1 MAGTEKKDGPS
12 IKNEVEAAPV
22 LGALDSSATF
32 QESMKL
38 CPASNPSVFVIT
50 PYRGQKAQISST
62 LNASSYKMVSLDTVH
77 SIQGQERDV
86 VIFSLVLMQLW
97 ICGQIPHQRWLCL
110 WERRSLD
117 D

>member
-62 LNASSYKMVSLDTVH
+62 LNASSYKMVSLDTVP
-77 SIQGQERDV
+77 GERCCHV
-86 VIFSLVLMQLW
+86 FSCANAIVDLRTNTASTVAL
-97 ICGQIPHQRWLCL
+97 
-110 WERRSLD
+110 SLGKKKLG
-117 D
+117 